1 MRKIFTLILFAFA
14 FYLPAVASVC
24 GDMVQHKSHVVYLF
38 QQQPGDEI
46 DIKVSPNPAND
57 YFSVTSNVTYNR
69 IILYN
74 LLGKPLKSYRPTVDN
89 TYTLTDLP
97 GGIYSLRFLGDD
109 NHVIK
114 TVKLYKK
121 D

>member
-1 MRKIFTLILFAFA
+1 MKKIFTLILFAFA
-14 FYLPAVASVC
+14 SWLPVFASV
-24 GDMVQHKSHVVYLF
+24 GGGMMQHKGYVNYLLP
-38 QQQPGDEI
+38 QQPGDDI
-46 DIKVSPNPAND
+46 DIKISPNPAND
-57 YFSVTSNVTYNR
+57 YFSVTANVTYSR

-89 TYTLTDLP
+89 TYSLTDLP
-97 GGIYSLRFLGDD
+97 GGIYILRFLGDD

-114 TVKLYKK
+114 TVKLYKR